1 MDGVNAPRSTPSLA
15 AALERA
21 AQHALD
27 FHLHRGERSPYA
39 TASLADLE
47 AALGGPLPAT
57 GASGDQVIDQL
68 ALGAAAG
75 LVGSAGPRFFSWV
88 IGGSH
93 PAGVAADWLTSI
105 WGQNAGLHATS
116 PAAAVAE
123 QIAARWILE
132 LLDLPR
138 DASVGFVTG
147 ATMANFVGL
156 AAARHALLWRRGWDV
171 ERQGL
176 YGAPEIRVLLGED
189 AHSTVFA
196 ALQYLGLGSDRLIKI
211 AADRDGRMIP
221 EKLEAEIGK
230 LRAED
235 PDALCLV
242 IAQAGQIHSG
252 AIDPLD
258 RVVAISHVAQAWV
271 HVDGAFGLWARAAS
285 ATTDGATR
293 ALARGAEGA
302 DSWAT
307 DGHKWLQTPYDC
319 GLAIVR
325 DPEAHRRAMTIAAS
339 YLPQARAGER
349 DPSDYVPELSRRAR
363 GFAAWAV
370 LKALGR
376 EGVEEMVGRHVRL
389 AKRFAA
395 RLSAEPGVEIPH
407 QVDLDQVFV
416 RFGSDEQTRETTAR
430 VQRAGVCFVGG
441 ARWRGRWGMRFSIIS
456 WWTQEADIDAA
467 LDSILDAWRGVR
479 EGRERRDGQDVDSL
493 PSRSTS

>member
-1 MDGVNAPRSTPSLA
+1 MPIPRSNALS
-15 AALERA
+15 AALEAAARA
-21 AQHALD
+21 ALD
-27 FHLHRGERSPYA
+27 FHSARGEGSPYA
-39 TASLADLE
+39 RASLQELE
-47 AALGGPLPAT
+47 LALGGPLPST
-57 GASGDQVIDQL
+57 GAPADLVIDQL
-68 ALGAAAG
+68 VRGAAGG

-156 AAARHALLWRRGWDV
+156 AAARHALLRRRGWDV

-196 ALQYLGLGSDRLIKI
+196 ALQYLGLGSDRLIKV
-211 AADRDGRMIP
+211 AADRQGRILP
-221 EKLEAEIGK
+221 EKLEDEIAK
-230 LRAED
+230 LRAAD

-258 RVVAISHVAQAWV
+258 RVVAISHAAQAWV

-285 ATTDGATR
+285 ASTDGATR
-293 ALARGAEGA
+293 DLARGIEGA

-325 DPEAHRRAMTIAAS
+325 DPDAHRRAMTIAAS
-339 YLPQARAGER
+339 YLPPARAGER

-395 RLSAEPGVEIPH
+395 QLSEEPGVEIPH
-407 QVDLDQVFV
+407 DVTLDQVFV
-416 RFGSDEQTRETTAR
+416 RFGSDEETLETIAR
-430 VQRAGVCFVGG
+430 VQSDGVCFVGG
-441 ARWRGRWGMRFSIIS
+441 ARWRGRWGMRFSICS
-456 WWTQEADIDAA
+456 WWTREEDIDAA
-467 LDSILDAWRGVR
+467 LNSILAAWRSV
-479 EGRERRDGQDVDSL
+479 RDGRGAAAAS
-493 PSRSTS
+493 SK

>member
-1 MDGVNAPRSTPSLA
+1 
-15 AALERA
+15 
-21 AQHALD
+21 
-27 FHLHRGERSPYA
+27 
-39 TASLADLE
+39 
-47 AALGGPLPAT
+47 
-57 GASGDQVIDQL
+57 
-68 ALGAAAG
+68 
-75 LVGSAGPRFFSWV
+75 
-88 IGGSH
+88 
-93 PAGVAADWLTSI
+93 
-105 WGQNAGLHATS
+105 
-116 PAAAVAE
+116 VAE

-156 AAARHALLWRRGWDV
+156 AAARHALLRRRGWDV

-196 ALQYLGLGSDRLIKI
+196 ALQYLGLGSDRLIKV
-211 AADRDGRMIP
+211 AADREGRMLP
-221 EKLEAEIGK
+221 EKLESEIGK
-230 LRAED
+230 LRAAD
-235 PDALCLV
+235 SDALCLV

-258 RVVAISHVAQAWV
+258 RVVAIAHAEQAWV

-285 ATTDGATR
+285 ASTDGETR
-293 ALARGAEGA
+293 DLARGIEGA

-325 DPEAHRRAMTIAAS
+325 DPDAHRRAMTIAAS
-339 YLPQARAGER
+339 YLPSARAGER

-376 EGVEEMVGRHVRL
+376 EGVEEMVGRHVRQ

-395 RLSAEPGVEIPH
+395 RLSEEPGVEIPH
-407 QVDLDQVFV
+407 DVTLDQVFV
-416 RFGSDEQTRETTAR
+416 RFGSDEETLETIAR
-430 VQRAGVCFVGG
+430 VQRDGVCFVGG
-441 ARWRGRWGMRFSIIS
+441 ARWRGRWGMRFSICS
-456 WWTQEADIDAA
+456 WWTRDEDIEAA
-467 LDSILDAWRGVR
+467 LNSIRAAWRSVR
-479 EGRERRDGQDVDSL
+479 VDPL
-493 PSRSTS
+493 PPPATPAAGAAKASSE